1 MKAIIFAPGQYVK
14 IGLAL
19 IVMALFIVGCS
30 AANGSQTSTAEPDEV
45 TFQMGW
51 IHEYSAAGL
60 YAAEANGRFT
70 AENLSVQI
78 NEGGFGEQGY
88 IDPITQVG
96 EGSADFGATSAI
108 SLIQAR
114 AAGVPVVAIAAEIQR
129 NPFAL
134 ISLAE
139 DNIIRP
145 SDLVGKRVAVNDGG
159 AAALYNAM
167 LLSQGLNPDD
177 IETISRTTFGVD
189 PLINDEVDVIGGWII
204 NEAVLVREAGL
215 EPTSILL
222 SDYGI
227 NDYTSLIFTTEKMIN
242 ENPDVV
248 ERFLRAYLQGM
259 ADVIADPEKA
269 VTLVTQ
275 YNDTLVAAEQERR
288 LQAWLPLINP
298 AGSTLG
304 AMQPRTWEQ
313 IHQIML
319 DHGILAEPITIEEAY
334 DLRFLEAIN
343 QK

>member
-1 MKAIIFAPGQYVK
+1 MKAFIFSPLPYTK
-14 IGLAL
+14 TILFFL
-19 IVMALFIVGCS
+19 IMALFVVGCN
-30 AANGSQTSTAEPDEV
+30 AATDPQTTTAEPDEV

-60 YAAEANGRFT
+60 YTAVANNHFT
-70 AENLSVQI
+70 DENLAVQI

-88 IDPITQVG
+88 IDPISQVS
-96 EGSADFGATSAI
+96 EGSAEFGATSAI

-114 AAGVPVVAIAAEIQR
+114 AAGIPVVAIAAEIQR

-145 SDLVGKRVAVNDGG
+145 ADLVGKRVAVNDGG
-159 AAALYNAM
+159 AAALYNAL
-167 LLSQGLNPDD
+167 LLSQGLNPDEID
-177 IETISRTTFGVD
+177 TTSRTTFGVD
-189 PLINDEVDVIGGWII
+189 PLIDDEVDVIGGWII
-204 NEAVLVREAGL
+204 NEAVLVREAGY

-227 NDYTSLIFTTEKMIN
+227 NDYTSLIFTTETMIN
-242 ENPDVV
+242 EKPDVV

-259 ADVIADPEKA
+259 ADVIADPETA
-269 VTLVTQ
+269 VTLVTE
-275 YNDTLVAAEQERR
+275 YNDTLVAEEQERR

-304 AMQPRTWEQ
+304 AMQPKTWEQ

-319 DHGILAEPITIEEAY
+319 DHGILSEPITIEEAY
-334 DLRFLEAIN
+334 DLRFLEAIS

>member
-1 MKAIIFAPGQYVK
+1 MKAVIFAPGQYVK
-14 IGLAL
+14 IVLAFTMM
-19 IVMALFIVGCS
+19 VLFMVGCS
-30 AANGSQTSTAEPDEV
+30 AANGSQTTTAEADEV

-60 YAAEANGRFT
+60 YAAVANDRFT

-88 IDPITQVG
+88 IDPITQVS

-129 NPFAL
+129 SPFAL

-145 SDLVGKRVAVNDGG
+145 ADLVGKRVAVNDGG
-159 AAALYNAM
+159 AAALYNAL

-177 IETISRTTFGVD
+177 IETISRTTFGID
-189 PLINDEVDVIGGWII
+189 PLTNDEVDVIGGWII
-204 NEAVLVREAGL
+204 NEAILVREAGL

-227 NDYTSLIFTTEKMIN
+227 NDYTSLIFTTEKIIN
-242 ENPDVV
+242 EKPDVV
-248 ERFLRAYLQGM
+248 ERFLRAYLQGI
-259 ADVIADPEKA
+259 ADVIADPEEA
-269 VTLVTQ
+269 VTLVMQ
-275 YNDTLVAAEQERR
+275 YNDTLVAEEQERR

-304 AMQPRTWEQ
+304 AMQTNIWEQ

-343 QK
+343 QE